1 MESIIVVSFIG
12 VFAVVALLL
21 YAFGSGASQQ
31 AQQVHAALDSALAT
45 DGGSDGS
52 SRDEHGKDVN
62 FRKSDMISSIP
73 WLNRKLNELNIAPL
87 LHSLLYQADLN
98 WNVGSLVA
106 GCGLCFALPAYLTYL
121 RFDSILFALPVGL
134 LLGAAPFAY
143 VLHKRSKRLDAFQQ
157 GLPEALDL
165 MVSALRAGHSLIA
178 ALGSV
183 ARECADP
190 VGCEFKTCF
199 EEQNYGLELKSALEN
214 LIKRVP
220 LQDLRIFATAIMI
233 QKESGGNL
241 AEVLDKTGHVIR
253 ERFRLKRQVGVH
265 TAQGRMT
272 GWVLTFLPIV
282 LGAIMYFINP
292 EMMSVLWTNPT
303 GIKMLWASGVM
314 IIIGGFVINKI
325 VNMDV

>member
-1 MESIIVVSFIG
+1 MGFVVVVIFLS

-21 YAFGSGASQQ
+21 YAFSSNASEQTKK
-31 AQQVHAALDSALAT
+31 VYAALDSALAT
-45 DGGSDGS
+45 DAAEV
-52 SRDEHGKDVN
+52 RNKDVN
-62 FRKSDMISSIP
+62 FLKSDMISGIP
-73 WLNRKLNELNIAPL
+73 WLNRKLHEYDLAPI
-87 LHSLLYQADLN
+87 LHTLLYQADLK
-98 WNVGSLVA
+98 WNAGTLVA
-106 GCGLCFALPAYLTYL
+106 ACGLCFTLPAYLTYL
-121 RFDSILFALPVGL
+121 RFDSILIALPVGL
-134 LLGAAPFAY
+134 LMGSAPFAY
-143 VLHKRSKRLDAFQQ
+143 VLHKRSKRLDKFQQ

-199 EEQNYGLELKSALEN
+199 EEQNYGLELKSALDN

-220 LQDLRIFATAIMI
+220 LQDLRIFSTAIMI

-253 ERFRLKRQVGVH
+253 ERFRLKRQVSVH

-272 GWVLTFLPIV
+272 GWVLTLLPVV
-282 LGAIMYFINP
+282 LGVLLYFVDPEIMR
-292 EMMSVLWTNPT
+292 VLWTDPM
-303 GIKMLWASGVM
+303 GIKMLWTAGVM
-314 IIIGGFVINKI
+314 IVIGGVVINKI
-325 VNMDV
+325 VSMDV

>member
-1 MESIIVVSFIG
+1 MGLTIVAIFIG
-12 VFAVVALLL
+12 VFAVVALLM
-21 YAFGSGASQQ
+21 YALGSGASQK
-31 AQQVHAALDSALAT
+31 AKTVHAALDSALAT
-45 DGGSDGS
+45 DGDS
-52 SRDEHGKDVN
+52 KDSNKDIN

-73 WLNRKLNELNIAPL
+73 WLNRKLREFDVAPI
-87 LHSLLYQADLN
+87 LHTLLYQADLK
-98 WNVGSLVA
+98 WNAGTLVA

-121 RFDSILFALPVGL
+121 RFDSILIALPVGL
-134 LLGAAPFAY
+134 LLGAAPLAF

-157 GLPEALDL
+157 GLPEALDM

-183 ARECADP
+183 ARECSDP
-190 VGCEFKTCF
+190 VGCEFRTCF
-199 EEQNYGLELKSALEN
+199 EEQNYGLELKNALDN

-253 ERFRLKRQVGVH
+253 ERFRLKRQVSVH

-272 GWVLTFLPIV
+272 GWVLTALPV
-282 LGAIMYFINP
+282 ALGVILYFVNP
-292 EMMSVLWTNPT
+292 EMMSVLWKNPT
-303 GIKMLWASGVM
+303 GVKMLWIAAGMIVVGGV
-314 IIIGGFVINKI
+314 IINHI